1 MSETQKEESARILV
15 AEDDAAVAW
24 AVEQALS
31 AEGYSIRLASDGLSA
46 MKQARK
52 ERPDLVIADI
62 RMPGLDG
69 LGLLAEIQKLYPQL
83 PVVIMTAHGTMET
96 AIEAVKRGAFDY
108 LPKPLDLERLIAT
121 ARRALGE
128 HAIAA
133 AASPSLA
140 CEQYAMVG
148 STAMMQEVYRRIA
161 AAAASEVTVLVTGP
175 SGSGKELVARALH
188 RHSRRCEGPFVAVN
202 CGSLPDHL
210 VESELFGHEAGAFTD
225 ARGRRIG
232 RTESANGGTLF
243 LDEIGELPLSAQAKL
258 LRFLEDQR
266 IQRVGGNE
274 EIALDVRIV
283 AATNRDLATMVAA
296 GAFRE
301 DLAWRLRVFTIHL
314 PPLAE
319 RMDDVPALA
328 KHFLSRSAGRLG
340 RSLQLTQDAIERLK
354 TWHWPGNVRELRHTI
369 EEASVIAT
377 GGVISADLLSLP
389 APDPGA
395 NRGDLP
401 RLMEER
407 AKRLIDQTPGEVATR
422 MQEELEHAMIRAA
435 LAKTEGNQLRAAEL
449 LGINRM
455 TLKKRMDELGIRKG

>member
-1 MSETQKEESARILV
+1 
-15 AEDDAAVAW
+15 
-24 AVEQALS
+24 
-31 AEGYSIRLASDGLSA
+31 
-46 MKQARK
+46 
-52 ERPDLVIADI
+52 
-62 RMPGLDG
+62 
-69 LGLLAEIQKLYPQL
+69 
-83 PVVIMTAHGTMET
+83 
-96 AIEAVKRGAFDY
+96 
-108 LPKPLDLERLIAT
+108 
-121 ARRALGE
+121 
-128 HAIAA
+128 
-133 AASPSLA
+133 
-140 CEQYAMVG
+140 
-148 STAMMQEVYRRIA
+148 
-161 AAAASEVTVLVTGP
+161 
-175 SGSGKELVARALH
+175 
-188 RHSRRCEGPFVAVN
+188 
-202 CGSLPDHL
+202 L

-232 RTESANGGTLF
+232 RTEAANGGTLF

-283 AATNRDLATMVAA
+283 AATNRDLATMVLA

-314 PPLAE
+314 PPLVQ
-319 RMDDVPALA
+319 RMDDVPVLA
-328 KHFLSRSAGRLG
+328 KHFLSRSADRLG
-340 RSLQLTQDAIERLK
+340 RNLQLTQDAIERLK

-369 EEASVIAT
+369 EEAAVIAT